1 VPSILADAG
10 PLIALFLEREPRHKE
25 VKRFLKVNKSRL
37 LSTWP
42 VITEVCHFLNNAGKS
57 AFLTWVARGGL
68 IIEPISVTDLDDLIA
83 LLAKYTDREMDFADA
98 SLIWLADKSGI
109 ADILTLDRKDFAVFR
124 LSSGK
129 SFRQVF

>member
-1 VPSILADAG
+1 M
-10 PLIALFLEREPRHKE
+10 IALFLEREPRHKE

-42 VITEVCHFLNNAGKS
+42 VITEVCHFLNSAGKS
-57 AFLTWVARGGL
+57 AFLTWAARGGL

>member
-83 LLAKYTDREMDFADA
+83 LLAKYTDPEMDLAEA
-98 SLIWLADKSGI
+98 SDLAC
-109 ADILTLDRKDFAVFR
+109 
-124 LSSGK
+124 
-129 SFRQVF
+129 RQEGHR